1 MQELRSAF
9 ITKHF
14 LRSIW
19 ARDFES
25 FKGSDEERLLLRRL
39 ELWSERKD
47 LKETSAEAA
56 FIEEFFHET
65 WSYVQI
71 GQAGSEKTFTL
82 WPTRQQ
88 LDCAKTCLIAKERCS
103 VSRQLNDNPL
113 GSLLSTRPLSQRQS
127 VGHHVG
133 QGDHGE
139 KRNPCPARTIGRVM
153 HGPDDRSKAKRWS
166 ASSQSGICSRV

>member
-71 GQAGSEKTFTL
+71 
-82 WPTRQQ
+82 
-88 LDCAKTCLIAKERCS
+88 
-103 VSRQLNDNPL
+103 
-113 GSLLSTRPLSQRQS
+113 
-127 VGHHVG
+127 
-133 QGDHGE
+133 
-139 KRNPCPARTIGRVM
+139 
-153 HGPDDRSKAKRWS
+153 
-166 ASSQSGICSRV
+166 